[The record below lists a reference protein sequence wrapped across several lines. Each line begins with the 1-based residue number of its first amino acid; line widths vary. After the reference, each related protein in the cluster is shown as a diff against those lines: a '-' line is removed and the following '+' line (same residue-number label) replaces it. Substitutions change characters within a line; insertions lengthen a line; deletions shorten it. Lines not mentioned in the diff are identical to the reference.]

1 MAAVVA
7 SGHAQSGGGG
17 DEAKAAKDTN
27 GSYAQA
33 AARVSSREPAAV
45 SNGLTEGSNG
55 APAQDLGLSSNMVRP
70 SSCAQVAAE
79 VPRTNPWVK
88 RNAQAGCSASRA
100 AGGHPGA
107 FSRKAD
113 EDWPSL
119 GPAAAAAQNEASHQH
134 SEDEDSAKENRDGAT
149 STTPDSSARNTPR
162 SGPRKGSKQKWVPL
176 DIEPAKPRK
185 PAGHEARPGSRAA
198 EGGER
203 RGRSFRGRQRGG
215 RAGRSWN
222 APRPQSSSRAPE
234 ESFAPGGA
242 AGPMASS
249 FLGTYYFNQGYIS
262 VDEATLREY
271 VRKQVEYYF
280 SEENLQRDFFPAP
293 KSQTRLSVSRRP
305 FGGIVR
311 VLLRWIAL
319 SRRNARLCSLTE
331 SESTV
336 HLILGDRPQSRPSVA
351 ESDATLDAQST
362 DAMDAQGY
370 LPLSL
375 IASFHR
381 IQALT
386 QDVALVMEVGMR

>member
-162 SGPRKGSKQKWVPL
+162 SGPRKEAAFTIDVVSMMQNVTVGASGSSICCERSCPININNAKNHIPLGMVDIGYKPQQIIKNSQDPITRKLRMTVSSARHKYGAYFLAQKKQDLEASKQ
-176 DIEPAKPRK
+176 R
-185 PAGHEARPGSRAA
+185 H
-198 EGGER
+198 
-203 RGRSFRGRQRGG
+203 
-215 RAGRSWN
+215 
-222 APRPQSSSRAPE
+222 
-234 ESFAPGGA
+234 
-242 AGPMASS
+242 
-249 FLGTYYFNQGYIS
+249 
-262 VDEATLREY
+262 
-271 VRKQVEYYF
+271 
-280 SEENLQRDFFPAP
+280 
-293 KSQTRLSVSRRP
+293 
-305 FGGIVR
+305 
-311 VLLRWIAL
+311 
-319 SRRNARLCSLTE
+319 
-331 SESTV
+331 
-336 HLILGDRPQSRPSVA
+336 
-351 ESDATLDAQST
+351 
-362 DAMDAQGY
+362 
-370 LPLSL
+370 
-375 IASFHR
+375 
-381 IQALT
+381 
-386 QDVALVMEVGMR
+386 